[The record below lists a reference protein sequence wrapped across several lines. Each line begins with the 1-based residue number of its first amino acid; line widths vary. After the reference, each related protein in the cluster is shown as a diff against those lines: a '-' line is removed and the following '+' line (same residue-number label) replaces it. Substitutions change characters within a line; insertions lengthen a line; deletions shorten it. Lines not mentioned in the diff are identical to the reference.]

1 MKHMRK
7 GYSIQKTIW
16 NLDINI
22 ICRVTTEEFLKEC
35 TKNVQ
40 NFLECTKMY
49 IHQNVPKD
57 VHKF

>member
-1 MKHMRK
+1 MNYSLKK
-7 GYSIQKTIW
+7 SIQIR
-16 NLDINI
+16 
-22 ICRVTTEEFLKEC
+22 CRVTTEEFLKEC

-57 VHKF
+57 VHKFKLKSTIE

>member
-1 MKHMRK
+1 MVSDNTK
-7 GYSIQKTIW
+7 SN
-16 NLDINI
+16 NLNNY
-22 ICRVTTEEFLKEC
+22 RVTTEEFLEEC